1 MSGNLRERGLSL
13 LFSADQRGCQLAT
26 HVAIFAAWTLAASA
40 SAQNQILTLAPTNA
54 AQGTSVS
61 VTFNLDTDTP
71 PAPPAGVMPA
81 SVTIGT
87 VTGSPVV
94 HATQYV
100 VSAQFAIPPAE
111 AVGLKDVAVAFSTP
125 NGTVTF
131 TRSQCFLVT
140 AGSGVSASFT
150 GTPTRGTAP
159 LAVSFFDG
167 SLGTITNRAWDFGDG
182 ATGAGTNPV
191 HLYTNAGTYTVR
203 LTVFAAAGTN
213 TLTRDG
219 YIVVSTPPVAG
230 GYVVVDTAQ
239 TQCYGATA
247 AIAPPAAGQAFYGQ
261 DAQCA
266 GPAPSYT
273 VSGDGLTVLDHR
285 TGLTWQRSPD
295 TTGDG
300 FINATDKLTWAQAQ
314 ARPATLNTVAFGGF
328 TDWRL
333 PTIKEQYSLMDFR
346 GQDLSGLAGND
357 ASGIRPF
364 IDTNYFRFAYGN
376 TNEGDRL
383 IDSQYASS
391 TMYVST
397 TAGSLL
403 FGVNFADGRIKG
415 YGLTI
420 NGTDKK
426 FFVQCVRGNPACGLN
441 WFIDNGDRTVTDRS
455 TGLMWA
461 QDDSGYG
468 MTWSNAL
475 AWVQSANATNYRGH
489 HDWRLPNVKELQS
502 LLDYTRAP
510 DTTASAAIDP
520 LFTCT
525 PLTNENNQ
533 SDFPW
538 YWSGTT
544 HAAYNGSGASGCYVC
559 FGRGLGYMN
568 SAWVDVHGAGC
579 QRSDPKGGSLTS
591 YTFAVNG
598 YYNAI
603 APQGDAVRIFNF
615 VRAVRDYPAGTDSV
629 GDGLPDEWRAQYF
642 GGNGMATNA
651 QSCAACDPDGDGR
664 SNAEEYLADT
674 QPTNAASALRMVPA
688 DPQSAGPQVGWAGG
702 TGVVQI
708 VEYRRD
714 LADAAD
720 GWTPWLTNAPPTAP
734 TNFALLPGVATNTSI
749 YRVRTLR

>member
-1 MSGNLRERGLSL
+1 MCW
-13 LFSADQRGCQLAT
+13 AAT
-26 HVAIFAAWTLAASA
+26 AT
-40 SAQNQILTLAPTNA
+40 AQNQILTVSPTSTV
-54 AQGTSVS
+54 QGAGAVT
-61 VTFNLDTDTP
+61 VTFTLDTDAP
-71 PAPPAGVMPA
+71 PAPPAGIPPLYVTLG
-81 SVTIGT
+81 SVTGT
-87 VTGSPVV
+87 APA
-94 HATQYV
+94 HASQYA
-100 VSAQFAIPPAE
+100 VSAQFAFPGAE
-111 AVGLKDVAVAFSTP
+111 PVGLKDATIAFSTP

-131 TRSQCFLVT
+131 TRAQCFYVGP
-140 AGSGVSASFT
+140 GSGVIASFT
-150 GTPTRGTAP
+150 GTPVSGTAP
-159 LAVSFFDG
+159 LTVNFFDA
-167 SLGTITNRAWDFGDG
+167 SSGTITNRQWDFGDG
-182 ATGAGTNPV
+182 GTGSDTNPV
-191 HLYTNAGTYTVR
+191 HVYTNAGSYAVS
-203 LTVFAAAGTN
+203 LTVFAAGGTN
-213 TLTRDG
+213 TLTRSS
-219 YIVVSTPPVAG
+219 YVTVTAQPVAG

-239 TQCYGATA
+239 TQCYSA
-247 AIAPPAAGQAFYGQ
+247 AAAVTPPAPGQPFYGQ
-261 DAQCA
+261 DAQCD

-273 VSGDGLTVLDHR
+273 LGGDGLTVHDNW

-300 FINATDKLTWAQAQ
+300 FLNITDKLTWAQAQ
-314 ARPATLNTVAFGGF
+314 ARPAALNAVAFGGF

-346 GQDLSGLAGND
+346 GLDPSGLAGND
-357 ASGIRPF
+357 TSGIRPF
-364 IDTNYFRFAYGN
+364 LDTNYFKFAYGN
-376 TNEGDRL
+376 TNEGERI

-415 YGLTI
+415 YGLSAPGGGEKT
-420 NGTDKK
+420 

-441 WFIDNGDRTVTDRS
+441 WFIDNGDGTVTDRS

-475 AWVQSANATNYRGH
+475 AWVQSANETNHLGH

-502 LLDYTRAP
+502 LLDYARSP

-533 SDFPW
+533 ADFPW

-544 HAAYNGSGASGCYVC
+544 HASYNGSAASGCYVC

-579 QRSDPKGGSLTS
+579 QRSDPKGGNLSS

-598 YYNAI
+598 YYNSI
-603 APQGDAVRIFNF
+603 SPQGDAVRIFNF

-642 GGNGMATNA
+642 GGSGMSTNA

-664 SNAEEYLADT
+664 TNAEEYQADT
-674 QPTNAASALRMVPA
+674 NPTNAASNLRMLSV
-688 DPQSAGPQVGWAGG
+688 DPQAGGVELRWTGG
-702 TGVVQI
+702 TGVTQI
-708 VEYRRD
+708 VEYRTSLND
-714 LADAAD
+714 TNTAWLS
-720 GWTPWLTNAPPTAP
+720 WLTNLPPTAP
-734 TNFALLPGVATNTSI
+734 TNFAMEPASGDAI
-749 YRVRTLR
+749 RFHRVRTIR